1 MIKFFQKSETDK
13 YIIIKILF
21 IKITFKK
28 KHRNNKPQKS
38 DIDTIVW
45 WIPIK
50 SLRDSIRNIYY
61 EYKNNLNQSNSRI
74 DNLYPFIENGYLDI
88 YKRFDNSHTFLVE
101 RFNYIY
107 KNVYNLKYPQKS
119 WERGW
124 IDKFYSD
131 MENMDIQNLY
141 YKLIENLYNESV
153 NEVSKIISRIQYS
166 VNHINENYIDIYT
179 KEEMLKIN
187 DIRKNFINNKL
198 KLGDVYKYE
207 KYLLP
212 IDHFEVSVF
221 YYKHEIMNINK
232 DYIKDKSII
241 DVGGFIGDSALIL
254 SDYTNH
260 NVYTFEPSKHNFEN
274 MLKTIKINNKKNII
288 AINKGLGK
296 KSSKEK
302 LYFYG
307 SASTANENNVV
318 NSVSSEYSEEIEI
331 ITLDNFIADNNLL
344 VGLIKV
350 DIEGLE
356 QDFLKGAE
364 KTIKTQKPTL
374 IISIYHSA
382 SDFFKIKP
390 LIENWNL
397 GYNFKI
403 VKPLDG
409 QILLETILIA
419 ELK

>member
-141 YKLIENLYNESV
+141 YKLIENLDNESV
-153 NEVSKIISRIQYS
+153 NGVSKIISRIQYS

-198 KLGDVYKYE
+198 KLDDVYKYE

-331 ITLDNFIADNNLL
+331 ITLDNFVADNNLL

>member
-131 MENMDIQNLY
+131 MENMYIQNLY
-141 YKLIENLYNESV
+141 YKLIENLDNESV

-331 ITLDNFIADNNLL
+331 ITLDNFVADNNLL

>member
-141 YKLIENLYNESV
+141 YKLIENLDNESV
-153 NEVSKIISRIQYS
+153 NEVSKIIARIQYS

-331 ITLDNFIADNNLL
+331 ITLDNFVADNNLL

-364 KTIKTQKPTL
+364 NTIKTQKPTL

-390 LIENWNL
+390 LIESWNL

>member
-1 MIKFFQKSETDK
+1 MIKFFQKSETDR

-45 WIPIK
+45 WIPFK
-50 SLRDSIRNIYY
+50 NLRNAIRNIYY

-88 YKRFDNSHTFLVE
+88 YKRFDNSHTFLVD

-141 YKLIENLYNESV
+141 YKLIENLDNESV

-198 KLGDVYKYE
+198 KLGDVYKYK

-296 KSSKEK
+296 KSGKEK

-318 NSVSSEYSEEIEI
+318 NSVSSEYSEEISI
-331 ITLDNFIADNNLL
+331 ISLDDFIADNDLQI
-344 VGLIKV
+344 GLIKV

-364 KTIKTQKPTL
+364 NTIKIQKPTL

-390 LIENWNL
+390 LIESWNL

>member
-28 KHRNNKPQKS
+28 KPRKNKPQKS

-141 YKLIENLYNESV
+141 YKLIENLDNESV
-153 NEVSKIISRIQYS
+153 NEVFKIIARIQYS

-331 ITLDNFIADNNLL
+331 ITLDNFVADNNLL

-364 KTIKTQKPTL
+364 NTIKTQKPTL

>member
-28 KHRNNKPQKS
+28 KPTKS
-38 DIDTIVW
+38 DIDAIVW

-61 EYKNNLNQSNSRI
+61 EYKNNLNQSNCRI

-141 YKLIENLYNESV
+141 YKLIENLDNESV
-153 NEVSKIISRIQYS
+153 NEVSKIIARIQYS

-241 DVGGFIGDSALIL
+241 DLGGFIGDSALIL

-318 NSVSSEYSEEIEI
+318 NSESSKYSEEIEI
-331 ITLDNFIADNNLL
+331 ITLDNFVADNNLL

-374 IISIYHSA
+374 IISIYHSS